1 MIDETQF
8 QADCSRCFGL
18 CCTALRLERS
28 DGFGHDKP
36 PGIPCHFLEASYTC
50 KIHPRRE
57 DLGYQGC
64 IDFTCLGAGQRASRA
79 FAGQNWQRNPAVASQ
94 LFARFAQLLALQEI
108 RQALIDAEQMQLED
122 ELEQKRIS
130 MLKAIEELADQVERP
145 PTQQV
150 NDILRT
156 AKNLI
161 KNLNR

>member
-108 RQALIDAEQMQLED
+108 RQALIDAEQMQLE
-122 ELEQKRIS
+122 EGMEHERKAT
-130 MLKAIEELADQVERP
+130 LKLIAEVADQVERP